1 VPQANDRWRRI
12 YSCTASVP
20 PGEVGRCTTFHPAQ
34 PQFIRHRPQFIA
46 INSQEPGPL
55 PKVHSID
62 KPNGCNTRKDDTMNR
77 TLNALFAVALTLATL
92 ALALAPA
99 IQAPQTLDA
108 GRSLDQVRTIDPPLV
123 EIAGKRLIEPAA
135 APASKSQRVVQL
147 PPVEI
152 RASRSDVALAAGGQ
166 FEGQPMMAAKRS
178 D

>member
-1 VPQANDRWRRI
+1 
-12 YSCTASVP
+12 
-20 PGEVGRCTTFHPAQ
+20 
-34 PQFIRHRPQFIA
+34 
-46 INSQEPGPL
+46 
-55 PKVHSID
+55 
-62 KPNGCNTRKDDTMNR
+62 MNR

-108 GRSLDQVRTIDPPLV
+108 GRSPDQVRTIDPPLV

-135 APASKSQRVVQL
+135 APASKSPRVVQL

-152 RASRSDVALAAGGQ
+152 RASRGDVALAAGGQ
-166 FEGQPMMAAKRS
+166 FEGQPVMATKRS